1 MGQPI
6 NVGYVPQSLQ
16 TAKLFVQLSYSP
28 RTKAPSNLLAHAR
41 SQQPPAYFYHH
52 VRYHPTIS
60 LFLQCTMPRF
70 SQFYSATEPEAAAAV
85 RQLALQQSEGAS
97 PSGGNHAERLTNYLN
112 GSPAFTLRSRN
123 DVNQPIFRPRSTS
136 QSVVKLLNEPR
147 FNITEQRVIRDNRV
161 VYASSSEGSV
171 DWKARSRTPSSD
183 EPSPPKKQPPSS
195 TASPTTEAS
204 TIDDGLQHGRGY
216 VWALLRDEIMGLR
229 TVC

>member
-1 MGQPI
+1 
-6 NVGYVPQSLQ
+6 
-16 TAKLFVQLSYSP
+16 
-28 RTKAPSNLLAHAR
+28 
-41 SQQPPAYFYHH
+41 
-52 VRYHPTIS
+52 
-60 LFLQCTMPRF
+60 MPRF
-70 SQFYSATEPEAAAAV
+70 SQFYSATEAEAAAAV

-97 PSGGNHAERLTNYLN
+97 PSGGDYTERLTNYLN

-183 EPSPPKKQPPSS
+183 EPSPPEKRPPSS
-195 TASPTTEAS
+195 TASPMTEAS

>member
-1 MGQPI
+1 
-6 NVGYVPQSLQ
+6 
-16 TAKLFVQLSYSP
+16 
-28 RTKAPSNLLAHAR
+28 
-41 SQQPPAYFYHH
+41 
-52 VRYHPTIS
+52 
-60 LFLQCTMPRF
+60 MPRF
-70 SQFYSATEPEAAAAV
+70 SQFYSATEAEAAVAV

-147 FNITEQRVIRDNRV
+147 FNITEQRVIRDNRI

-183 EPSPPKKQPPSS
+183 QRSPQEAQAPSS
-195 TASPTTEAS
+195 ASSAKGEMSSAS
-204 TIDDGLQHGRGY
+204 DISNDRREY
-216 VWALLRDEIMGLR
+216 VLILLLDKLMVH
-229 TVC
+229 T